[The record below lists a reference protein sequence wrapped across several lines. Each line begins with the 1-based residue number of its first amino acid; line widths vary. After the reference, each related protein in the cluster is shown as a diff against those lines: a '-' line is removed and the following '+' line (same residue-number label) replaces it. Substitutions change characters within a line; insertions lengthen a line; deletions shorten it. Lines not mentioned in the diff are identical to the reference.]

1 MVDEGDV
8 AGQGHKV
15 KRLFNGTVAAAD
27 DGDVTS
33 GELCAVAFRA
43 GAYTAAEEPAFAG
56 HVEEAGGRAHGKNQR
71 PAVVLGIAYADRLGL
86 VAEVESVHVSWALL
100 GAAMLFFSP

>member
-8 AGQGHKV
+8 AGQWHKV

-43 GAYTAAEEPAFAG
+43 DAYTEAEEPAFAG
-56 HVEEAGGRAHGKNQR
+56 HVEGPGGRAHSKNQGT
-71 PAVVLGIAYADRLGL
+71 AVVLGIAYADRLGR
-86 VAEVESVHVSWALL
+86 VAEVESVDVAWA
-100 GAAMLFFSP
+100 

>member
-8 AGQGHKV
+8 AGQRREV

-43 GAYTAAEEPAFAG
+43 GAYAVARSPRSPGTLRGRGAEPMARI
-56 HVEEAGGRAHGKNQR
+56 RAW
-71 PAVVLGIAYADRLGL
+71 P
-86 VAEVESVHVSWALL
+86 WCW
-100 GAAMLFFSP
+100 SPLC